1 MPLLKFDLQ
10 WQLYGGAACQRL
22 ANNRPSSVHR
32 RPQRMAKAHAQ
43 TCVKQS
49 NCIFTRLSDSRWWWL
64 RFQCGNSGQE
74 QHYTCPPSARLRG
87 CAGRADRRLVFSR
100 YTVTRRS
107 SGDNSVRDKLSSVE
121 IPEIK
126 APNGTPDARLAVSVR
141 NALLYDFN
149 GGANPVSPTHRLTIT
164 MASGKST
171 VIVDVTSG
179 RPETEVENINA
190 TLTLTE
196 IATNKVVMTATTF
209 SRASFD
215 IPGSAQ
221 RFAAARAA
229 RNSEDRAVDLLA
241 AQYSKPAGIL
251 LCSRDLTP
259 APPLE

>member
-1 MPLLKFDLQ
+1 LYIHSLERQPLVVVAIPMWQFDKTAYTHVLLRLAVVVALGALTAACFQ
-10 WQLYGGAACQRL
+10 PLYGDQKL
-22 ANNRPSSVHR
+22 
-32 RPQRMAKAHAQ
+32 
-43 TCVKQS
+43 
-49 NCIFTRLSDSRWWWL
+49 
-64 RFQCGNSGQE
+64 
-74 QHYTCPPSARLRG
+74 
-87 CAGRADRRLVFSR
+87 
-100 YTVTRRS
+100 
-107 SGDNSVRDKLSSVE
+107 SGDDSIRDKMSAVE

-126 APNGTPDARLAVSVR
+126 AQNGSPDARLAVSVR
-141 NALLYDFN
+141 NALLYDLN

-164 MASGKST
+164 MGSGKST

-241 AQYSKPAGIL
+241 HNIRNRLASYFVAG
-251 LCSRDLTP
+251 T
-259 APPLE
+259 

>member
-1 MPLLKFDLQ
+1 LYIQSPQRQPLMVVAIPMWQFDKHAYTQVFLRLAVVVAFGALTAACFQ
-10 WQLYGGAACQRL
+10 PLYGDQKL
-22 ANNRPSSVHR
+22 
-32 RPQRMAKAHAQ
+32 
-43 TCVKQS
+43 
-49 NCIFTRLSDSRWWWL
+49 
-64 RFQCGNSGQE
+64 
-74 QHYTCPPSARLRG
+74 
-87 CAGRADRRLVFSR
+87 
-100 YTVTRRS
+100 
-107 SGDNSVRDKLSSVE
+107 SGDDSIRDKMSAVE

-126 APNGTPDARLAVSVR
+126 AQNGSPDARLAVSVR
-141 NALLYDFN
+141 NALLYDLN

-164 MASGKST
+164 MGSGKST

-241 AQYSKPAGIL
+241 HNIRNRLASYFVAG
-251 LCSRDLTP
+251 T
-259 APPLE
+259 